1 MDAVLAEFVGTLL
14 LVLLGNGVVANV
26 VLSKTKGHGGGW
38 IVISA
43 GWAFAVYT
51 AVTCVEQYSGAHLNP
66 AVTLGLAIAQKFA
79 WPEVGEYL
87 AAQMAGAA
95 AGASLVYLFY
105 RLHYRATDDA
115 NLKLATF
122 CTAPNIPSW
131 PQSFA
136 CEVIATWVL
145 VYAVL
150 LAQTP
155 SFELTAGT
163 DGPQTVAVGLG
174 ALGAIPVGLIVFA
187 IGLSLGGTTG
197 YAINPARDLGPRL
210 MHAYLPIPGKRDSD
224 WSYAPVPVL
233 GPLCGA
239 MLAAL
244 LYRIHT
250 VI

>member
-1 MDAVLAEFVGTLL
+1 MSAILAEFVGTLL

-26 VLSKTKGHGGGW
+26 LLSKTKGHNAGW
-38 IVISA
+38 IVICA
-43 GWAFAVYT
+43 GWGLAVYT

-66 AVTLGLAIAQKFA
+66 AVTVGLAIAEKFA

-95 AGASLVYLFY
+95 AGACLVYSFY
-105 RLHYRATDDA
+105 RLHYFATDDA
-115 NLKLATF
+115 DLKLATF
-122 CTAPNIPSW
+122 CTAPNLSSGL
-131 PQSFA
+131 QSFA
-136 CEVIATWVL
+136 CETIATWVL

-155 SFELTAGT
+155 SVELTGS
-163 DGPQTVAVGLG
+163 DGPLSVPVGLG
-174 ALGAIPVGLIVFA
+174 ALGAIPVALIVFA

-224 WSYAPVPVL
+224 WSYAPIPVL

-239 MLAAL
+239 VLAAL
-244 LYRIHT
+244 LYRMHT
-250 VI
+250 GG